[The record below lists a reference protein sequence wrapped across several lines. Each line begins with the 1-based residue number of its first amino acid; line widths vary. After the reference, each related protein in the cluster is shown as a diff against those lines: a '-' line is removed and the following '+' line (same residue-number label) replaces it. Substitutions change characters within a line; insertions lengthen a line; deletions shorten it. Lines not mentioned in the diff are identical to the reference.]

1 MADAFG
7 SALKEWRGRRRVSQL
22 ELSLAANVSARHIA
36 FLETGRARP
45 SRAMVMHLGEAL
57 DMPRAERNRML
68 DAAGFRPA
76 FAARPL
82 DSAEM
87 NPVRRAI
94 ARVIERHDPY
104 PAFVIDRH
112 WRVVTANQT
121 GAAVLGAFGLAA
133 GGSMLDAMLEPGR
146 AAAVIEN
153 WPEVCAHMIARL
165 RTESAHLGGDPVLDK
180 AVEQL
185 TRDPALAR
193 THPADMPA
201 VIPAR
206 YRLGG
211 QVFSVFTTIAQ
222 FGTADDIALADLR
235 IEMLFPADEAT
246 RGMFEGMGNS
256 T

>member
-1 MADAFG
+1 MDNAFG
-7 SALKEWRGRRRVSQL
+7 TALKEWRRRRRISQL
-22 ELSLAANVSARHIA
+22 QLSLAANVSARHIA

-57 DMPRAERNRML
+57 EVPRAERNRML
-68 DAAGFRPA
+68 DSAGFRPA
-76 FAARPL
+76 WSARRL
-82 DSAEM
+82 DGEDM
-87 NPVRRAI
+87 EPVRRAI
-94 ARVIERHDPY
+94 ARIIERHDPY

-112 WRVVTANQT
+112 WTVVTANRS
-121 GAAVLGAFGLAA
+121 GAMVLAAFGIGE

-146 AAAVIEN
+146 AAALIEN
-153 WPEVCAHMIARL
+153 WPEVAAHMIARL

-180 AVEQL
+180 AAADL
-185 TRDPALAR
+185 SRDPALTR

-222 FGTADDIALADLR
+222 FGTAEDIALADMR
-235 IEMLFPADEAT
+235 IELLFPADEET
-246 RGMFEGMGNS
+246 RVAFEGMG
-256 T
+256 

>member
-1 MADAFG
+1 MANAFG

-22 ELSLAANVSARHIA
+22 ELSLSANVSARHIA

-57 DMPRAERNRML
+57 DMPRTERNRML

-76 FAARPL
+76 WSARKL
-82 DSAEM
+82 DSEGM
-87 NPVRRAI
+87 EPVRRAI
-94 ARVIERHDPY
+94 DRVIERHDPY

-112 WRVVTANQT
+112 WNIVTANQT
-121 GAAVLGAFGLAA
+121 GATVLAAFGLAT

-146 AAAVIEN
+146 AAELIEN

-165 RTESAHLGGDPVLDK
+165 RTESAHLGGDEVLDQ
-180 AVEQL
+180 AAADL
-185 TRDPALAR
+185 TRDPALSRA
-193 THPADMPA
+193 HPADMPA

-206 YRLGG
+206 YKLGG

-222 FGTADDIALADLR
+222 FGTAEDIALADLR
-235 IEMLFPADEAT
+235 IELLFPADEET
-246 RGMFEGMGNS
+246 RRALEGMG
-256 T
+256 